1 MKQLIIH
8 IIDLDTQ
15 KTWEVYSVVS
25 AYLVLLQNSITNA
38 KVLSNDS
45 NFNLNLN
52 VTLMIGCRLCANN
65 ALRQKT

>member
-15 KTWEVYSVVS
+15 KTWEVYSDVT
-25 AYLVLLQNSITNA
+25 AYLVLLQNSIINA

-52 VTLMIGCRLCANN
+52 GVYYV
-65 ALRQKT
+65 

>member
-1 MKQLIIH
+1 LQSIIVFVGGFMKQLIIH

-15 KTWEVYSVVS
+15 KTWEVYSDVT

-52 VTLMIGCRLCANN
+52 GVYYV
-65 ALRQKT
+65 